1 MKKEEKNQLVSN
13 VLERLNRI
21 ISYYDLSLRK
31 FAISLGVHYNTIQN
45 TFYRQSDVS
54 FSILNKV
61 ITTYPEINPEWL
73 MTGKGEMIRDVNEMK
88 EMTKSLGDALL
99 ENKVLTHELADAK
112 EEIKILQ
119 KAVEDLSVYAEEY
132 AIGTL

>member
-1 MKKEEKNQLVSN
+1 MKKEEKNELIAS

-21 ISYYDLSLRK
+21 ISYYDISLRK

-54 FSILNKV
+54 FTILHKV

-99 ENKVLTHELADAK
+99 ENKVLTHELTEAK
-112 EEIKILQ
+112 QEIKMLQ
-119 KAVEDLSVYAEEY
+119 KAVDDLSVYAEEY
-132 AIGTL
+132 ATGTL